1 MTDLERRV
9 ARLEAREQIRD
20 LVAEYSMAV
29 DDRDIPTIAR
39 LFAADAVFAHAD
51 GTMTVEG
58 RDAIAEFYASRLGSM
73 GPTFHY
79 PHSHRIEFV
88 DDDNATGVVLAHAE
102 LAYGDSTMYT
112 GLRYLD
118 RYVCRDDGWEFAD
131 RQLKFVFFMPLAD
144 FVAGGLGHENRK
156 RYPGQEPVPTDLPE
170 GQASYQTFVAG

>member
-1 MTDLERRV
+1 MADLERRI
-9 ARLEAREQIRD
+9 ARLEAREQIRE
-20 LVAEYSMAV
+20 LVTDYSMAV

-39 LFAADAVFAHAD
+39 LFTVDAVFAHAD

-58 RDAIAEFYASRLGSM
+58 RDAIAEFYATRLGEM

-79 PHSHRIEFV
+79 PHCHRIEFV

-102 LAYGDSTMYT
+102 LAFGDSTHYT

-118 RYVCRDDGWEFAD
+118 RYRCRDGVWRFAD
-131 RQLKFVFFMPLAD
+131 RQLKFLFFMPLAD
-144 FVAGGLGHENRK
+144 FVAGGLGHPNRK

-170 GQASYQTFVAG
+170 GQASWQSFAAG